1 VNANKLDILYNQCQ
15 LNKNRG
21 FIVVVFCTAAAVVIN
36 KHICIY
42 KVAPRLS
49 DIFIAFNKTR
59 NNERS
64 KYRGIFSYFWNN
76 RATHPR
82 LFTPLFFV
90 RSQLAVAQKSKE
102 NIERV

>member
-1 VNANKLDILYNQCQ
+1 
-15 LNKNRG
+15 
-21 FIVVVFCTAAAVVIN
+21 
-36 KHICIY
+36 
-42 KVAPRLS
+42 LS
-49 DIFIAFNKTR
+49 YIFIAFNKTR

-82 LFTPLFFV
+82 LFTSLFFV